1 MENPNQQL
9 TELIGQDAI
18 DELTAR
24 NLIKL
29 QPLLQPENTD
39 IPHIPNTHNALIGA
53 RIGIRL
59 AQIAHTHARHNAV
72 TPNLLQHTALTTPTT
87 TDAHEHQLDI
97 GFQHWTQRQPNTPS
111 NIAQALQEITPHA
124 PGVGSSLRHIINIDT
139 TTPWYKNAH
148 ASYGYGAITRTIGA
162 TAALDHN
169 APAAAMADMAI
180 THAHPTAT
188 WTAATISKIIQ
199 IASGPQQHIQRQIN
213 ALVTQLGFTPIHKL
227 IQRAQELQ
235 QPTISQTAQH
245 AYRGPTCESLLPVA
259 IAAALTKEHPTTAI
273 SQLAADGAP
282 TAIVATASA
291 VLIARHGTRE
301 LPSCWV
307 TPTQQPAATP
317 NTISDH
323 ISVLIDRSGSMKQIR
338 DAVEI
343 GFDQFI
349 AEQQQGDTPTDI
361 TVIQFDD
368 QNPHDIILHNSPLA
382 ITPSLKGKIKPRG
395 LTPLYDAIA
404 QLLDNAEADTR
415 PGHKQLV
422 VIITD
427 GQENASRHNSQPSI
441 FKRIKRLEQKG
452 WTFVYLGAN
461 QDSYTTGRNINIA
474 NGNVSN
480 FEHTE
485 YGMNRAYTGLS
496 RATRQWREKD
506 YATRQNDRQDFWG
519 GIKEAE
525 DVL

>member
-1 MENPNQQL
+1 MENPHQQL

-29 QPLLQPENTD
+29 QPLLPPDNTHF
-39 IPHIPNTHNALIGA
+39 PHIPNTHNALIGA

-59 AQIAHTHARHNAV
+59 AQIAHLHGRHNVV
-72 TPNLLQHTALTTPTT
+72 TPSLLQHTAPTTPPTP
-87 TDAHEHQLDI
+87 DAHERQLDI
-97 GFQHWTQRQPNTPS
+97 SFQYWTQRQPNTPAK
-111 NIAQALQEITPHA
+111 IAQALKAITPQA

-139 TTPWYKNAH
+139 TTPWYQNGH
-148 ASYGYGAITRTIGA
+148 PSYGYGAITRTIGV

-188 WTAATISKIIQ
+188 WTAATVSKIIQ
-199 IASGPQQHIQRQIN
+199 IVSGPQQHIGRQIA
-213 ALVTQLGFTPIHKL
+213 ALVAQLGSTPIHKF
-227 IQRAQELQ
+227 IQRDQ
-235 QPTISQTAQH
+235 QLTVSQTAQH
-245 AYRGPTCESLLPVA
+245 AYQGPTCESLLPIA
-259 IAAALTKEHPTTAI
+259 IAAALTKEHPTIAI

-282 TAIVATASA
+282 TAIVATAAA
-291 VLIARHGTRE
+291 VLIARHGTHD
-301 LPSCWV
+301 LPNCWV
-307 TPTQQPAATP
+307 TPTQQPLITP
-317 NTISDH
+317 NTTSDR

-368 QNPHDIILHNSPLA
+368 QNPHDIILNNSPLA
-382 ITPSLKGKIKPRG
+382 VTPSLKGKIKPRG

-404 QLLDNAEADTR
+404 QLLDNAEADDR

-422 VIITD
+422 VIVTD
-427 GQENASRHNSQPSI
+427 GQENASRHNTQTSI
-441 FKRIKRLEQKG
+441 FKRIKRLERQG

-485 YGMNRAYTGLS
+485 YGVNRAYTGLS

-506 YATRQNDRQDFWG
+506 HVTRQNDRQDFWG